1 MVKKLK
7 LIDSVKKNL
16 GLTEQGMKIEHSLKI
31 ES

>member
-7 LIDSVKKNL
+7 LIDSVKKNS
-16 GLTEQGMKIEHSLKI
+16 GLTEQGMKIEHSLEI